1 MKINTLTMGII
12 ILLLIFGGISTTLA
26 MDLWSTTSDKTPA
39 KIKEG
44 YAAGSYNPAD
54 IRGSYTFNEVAD
66 AFEIDLGVM
75 FEAFNIPSDT
85 DGNEIKTKDLENL
98 YEGSEA
104 EIGNES
110 VQLFVALYKNLPI
123 ELDGTYITK
132 NAAKLILQ
140 ENSQLTGEQ
149 KNYIET
155 HSVDLTI
162 VSQTDEIDSDN
173 ISEGTETVERII
185 NGSSTFQNVLDA
197 GVTKE
202 QIEIVI
208 NSEMPPTNQTVK
220 NYCIE
225 KGLSFSDIK
234 NKLNE
239 IIE

>member
-12 ILLLIFGGISTTLA
+12 ILLLIFGGISSTLA

-44 YAAGSYNPAD
+44 YAAGSNNPAD
-54 IRGSYTFNEVAD
+54 IRGSYTFSEVAD
-66 AFEIDLGVM
+66 AFGIDLGVL
-75 FEAFNIPSDT
+75 FEAFNISSDT

-98 YEGSEA
+98 YKASEG

-132 NAAKLILQ
+132 NATKLILQ
-140 ENSQLTGEQ
+140 ENSELTEEQ

-155 HSVDLTI
+155 HSVDLTR
-162 VSQTDEIDSDN
+162 VSQTDEINSNNVSD
-173 ISEGTETVERII
+173 ETDEIESII

-197 GVTKE
+197 GITKE
-202 QIEIVI
+202 QIETVI
-208 NSEMPPTNQTVK
+208 NSDMPPTNQTVK
-220 NYCIE
+220 NYCVE
-225 KGLSFSDIK
+225 KGLSFSEIK

>member
-54 IRGSYTFNEVAD
+54 IRGSYTFSEVAD
-66 AFEIDLGVM
+66 TFEIDLGVLL
-75 FEAFNIPSDT
+75 EAFNIPQDT

-98 YEGSEA
+98 YEASET

-140 ENSQLTGEQ
+140 ENSELTEEQ
-149 KNYIET
+149 KQYIET
-155 HSVDLTI
+155 HSVDLTK
-162 VSQTDEIDSDN
+162 VSQTDKINSNN
-173 ISEGTETVERII
+173 ISDGTEKVESII

-197 GVTKE
+197 GITKE
-202 QIEIVI
+202 QIKTII
-208 NSEMPPTNQTVK
+208 NSEMPPTNKTVK

-225 KGLSFSDIK
+225 KG
-234 NKLNE
+234 N
-239 IIE
+239 IIFRC